1 MKAAAAERRRRRPP
15 AALGP
20 GLLRLLLLLVLL
32 AGGGGGAGGSQWT
45 RHVPDLDPPGNYA
58 GGVPV
63 YGADGSAV
71 RETASSLAGRRGVPR
86 PRRFRAYP
94 ETHTAPPPPGT
105 GRAVVVESVASY
117 SPDGHYG
124 AGDTLHLLVK
134 LSGKVRVD
142 VSGGAP
148 TLALATGRH
157 HERGAR
163 GGEATFVAG
172 GFGEAKAAW
181 LNNAPNPL
189 KTGLAPPCRA
199 GGLTNASLHGP
210 AACVLAGPEVRLEQ
224 NMDDLL
230 LFTYTVREGERTERL
245 DVRALRL
252 NGCTLEPV
260 TEEAVGAARA
270 GQRNAADRARLRAV
284 VLDLPAPGDE
294 MRGLRGTAGSLSRS
308 SAITVGPAYVTNV
321 TVFQRDAFG
330 IFEGTQGA
338 WLGPTRPV
346 YRDRVQVNVTFSE
359 AVAVHCPA
367 WRRMPALDTEFFG
380 KDFRCEDIRMRFGNG
395 PLTTDSTTGTYGQ
408 VVFPT
413 GFLHAA
419 TDRPAATRTLHFVYE
434 VRKGDELERRGLEYV
449 SQDALEVLAG
459 GANIT
464 RALDGTPA
472 GVRLPPLPSFGDAD
486 FYGLEAG
493 LE

>member
-1 MKAAAAERRRRRPP
+1 M
-15 AALGP
+15 
-20 GLLRLLLLLVLL
+20 
-32 AGGGGGAGGSQWT
+32 
-45 RHVPDLDPPGNYA
+45 
-58 GGVPV
+58 
-63 YGADGSAV
+63 
-71 RETASSLAGRRGVPR
+71 
-86 PRRFRAYP
+86 
-94 ETHTAPPPPGT
+94 
-105 GRAVVVESVASY
+105 VVESVASY

-230 LFTYTVREGERTERL
+230 LFTYTVREGERSKRL

-330 IFEGTQGA
+330 TFEGTQGA

-380 KDFRCEDIRMRFGNG
+380 KDFRCEDIRMRFGTG

-419 TDRPAATRTLHFVYE
+419 TDRPAATHTLHFVYE

-464 RALDGTPA
+464 RALDGIPA